1 MGVVAIRDKRLL
13 TALEQIAER
22 EQISV
27 EEAARI
33 AVYRY
38 VREIDRAKIHAE
50 TEAFWAMYPQLL
62 ERYPGQY
69 VAVHE
74 GKVVDS
80 GPDLGTLYQRVR
92 ECYGDTAVLLTQ
104 VTSEPVRELVF
115 RSPRLEPMGRQQAGE
130 PIPGRRTHRGERAS
144 SRASC
149 GRRSGG

>member
-1 MGVVAIRDKRLL
+1 MMGVVAIRDERLL

-27 EEAARI
+27 EEAAHI

-38 VREIDRAKIHAE
+38 VREIERAKIHTE
-50 TEAFWAMYPQLL
+50 TKALWAMYPQLL
-62 ERYPGQY
+62 ERYLGQY

-92 ECYGDTAVLLTQ
+92 ECYGDTPVLLAQ

-115 RSPRLEPMGRQQAGE
+115 RSPRLEPIV
-130 PIPGRRTHRGERAS
+130 P
-144 SRASC
+144 
-149 GRRSGG
+149 